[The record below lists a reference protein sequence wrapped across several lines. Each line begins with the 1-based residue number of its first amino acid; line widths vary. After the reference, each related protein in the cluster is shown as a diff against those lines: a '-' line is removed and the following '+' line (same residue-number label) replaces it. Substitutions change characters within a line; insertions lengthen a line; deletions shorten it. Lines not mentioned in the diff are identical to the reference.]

1 MSSRTAKSEIVPLA
15 GAVWDRAEIDAV
27 TAVLERHGRLRMGRR
42 TNEFEARVAALLG
55 KRRGVMLNSGSSAL
69 DVGVGLLELPA
80 GAEVITPPLTFSTT
94 VSSIVHAGLVPVF
107 VDAERHTFC
116 IDIDRIEEMIGDATR
131 AMVVPNL
138 IGNVPDW
145 DRLRSIADTHGLLLL
160 EDSCDTLGAR
170 LRGEPPG
177 SRADV
182 SCTSFN
188 ESHIVTCAGAGG
200 LVAVDDDRLEME
212 ARLIR
217 NWGRSSSRYGAGPQ
231 DFEGDLF
238 EAEVGGVRYHRDFI
252 FERLGHN
259 LESPEILAA
268 FGLAQLDKLEAFGLA
283 RRERFAE
290 HEAFFRDRSEHFLL
304 PRQLPE
310 VETTWMQ
317 YPLVVRGEAPF
328 DREGLHRFLEERGVI
343 ARPIWTG
350 NILRHPGFEKIVC
363 RTSPEGYPVADE
375 VLRGGLLIAAHH
387 GLTAGQMARIHEVM
401 DDFLQQV

>member
-1 MSSRTAKSEIVPLA
+1 MSSRTPRTEIVPLA
-15 GAVWDRAEIDAV
+15 GAVWDQAEIDAV

-42 TNEFEARVAALLG
+42 TNEFEERVAELLG

-69 DVGVGLLELPA
+69 DVGVRLLELPA

-116 IDIDRIEEMIGDATR
+116 IDLDRIEEMIGDATR

-145 DRLRSIADTHGLLLL
+145 DRLRAIADAHDLLLL
-160 EDSCDTLGAR
+160 EDTCDTLGAR
-170 LRGEPPG
+170 LRGTPPG

-238 EAEVGGVRYHRDFI
+238 EAEVGGVRYHRDFV
-252 FERLGHN
+252 FERMGHN
-259 LESPEILAA
+259 LESPEILSA
-268 FGLAQLDKLEAFGLA
+268 FGLAQLDKLEAFSLA

-290 HEAFFRDRSEHFLL
+290 HEAFFQDRSEHFLL
-304 PRQLPE
+304 PRQHPE

-317 YPLVVRGEAPF
+317 YPLVVRDEAPF
-328 DREGLHRFLEERGVI
+328 DREALHRFLEERGVI

-350 NILRHPGFEKIVC
+350 NILRHPGFEKIPC
-363 RTSPEGYPVADE
+363 RTRDEGYPVADE

-387 GLTAGQMARIHEVM
+387 GLTAVQMDRIHEVM
-401 DDFLQQV
+401 DDFLRQQ